1 MRYDTRVAAMHVK
14 CDEPCVGPKDR
25 VGRLLVETT
34 LAVLG
39 QRRRYAA
46 TRGSAGTRPDFLT
59 LQR

>member
-39 QRRRYAA
+39 QRRRYPAK
-46 TRGSAGTRPDFLT
+46 LT
-59 LQR
+59 PYARSIP